1 MSGKPGR
8 WANINDA
15 IYDGDSDVIVEDTG
29 LGTVTIN
36 IDGSPVGV
44 FSASG
49 LDVTGTITSDTPSE
63 QTVLYYETAPGVF
76 SARVTGTVGGAD
88 LTGDLDVSN
97 WAAIGSTAA
106 VNNGQAATR
115 GIALTVKE
123 TFASSVNNGA
133 WGLALSARSDAD
145 AAGAYLYGAS
155 IGAGV
160 YGSALQNHITG
171 LNVSAISSYNTGMT
185 VTTVK
190 GGYFLANLGGDN
202 SIATLLIGL
211 DVATSTAFGMVATSA
226 TEVMGIRVQA
236 MSSGSGAFGLPSVYG
251 VKILAPGFTSTGTKT
266 NIYGLH
272 IADHSLVGFTNY
284 YNIFSAGSG
293 SINRFEGKIEV
304 YRGGSITEIWQNGPD
319 FTVDSLEEGGGMI
332 FRGERAGG
340 GGADLLIMSPDG
352 AAELGYAGVVK
363 FATTAAGISI
373 TDGTA
378 TAATIG
384 FVLDDLVITNN
395 DPAGV
400 IKLGAEKDGG
410 GQVLLLR
417 GDPDGELS
425 LYHAG
430 VKKFETILGGIS
442 ITDGTATAATIVFS
456 SDDLYIT
463 NNDPDGVVYI
473 TAEKTGAGQ
482 STILKGD
489 PDGAAELYYAGSLRI
504 SSNTYG
510 AQITDGTG
518 TIGIYPD
525 ASGQILFSGRNG
537 AVLGI
542 FAVNDSGTTKYLFNA
557 DPDGAAELYHAG
569 VKKFET
575 TLTGVDVDG
584 DILIDA
590 SPADGFASGVVIT
603 GTVDT
608 NAFGVGALLMLGSDG
623 NWDTADADAE
633 ATCSG
638 MLGIALTLG
647 TGASKKILLQGFV
660 TLAATW
666 EWGTI
671 GGKLYASTS
680 VGELTLTAP
689 VGAADIVR
697 IVGYATSADTIYFDP
712 DKTYVEV

>member
-106 VNNGQAATR
+106 INNGQTATR
-115 GIALTVKE
+115 GYALTIKE

-133 WGLALSARSDAD
+133 WGLAVSTRSDAD
-145 AAGAYLYGAS
+145 AAGAYLYGAV

-171 LNVSAISSYNTGMT
+171 LSVSSISNYNTGMT

-190 GGYFLANLGGDN
+190 GVNILANLGGDN
-202 SIATLLIGL
+202 STATLLIGL
-211 DVATSTAFGMVATSA
+211 DVATSTAFGMAATSA

-266 NIYGLH
+266 DLYGLH

-340 GGADLLIMSPDG
+340 GGADLLVMSPDG

-410 GQVLLLR
+410 GQALLLR

-425 LYHAG
+425 LYYAG

-463 NNDPDGVVYI
+463 NNDPDGDVYI

-489 PDGAAELYYAGSLRI
+489 PDGAAELYYAGTKKFETYSSGVAVTGDILTGTTI
-504 SSNTYG
+504 YLGYGSSADVYLKNNSSN
-510 AQITDGTG
+510 AISVQSNDQTG
-518 TIGIYPD
+518 
-525 ASGQILFSGRNG
+525 F
-537 AVLGI
+537 
-542 FAVNDSGTTKYLFNA
+542 KYNFG
-557 DPDGAAELYHAG
+557 GAAELYHAG

-575 TLTGVDVDG
+575 TATGVDVSG
-584 DILIDA
+584 DIAIDA
-590 SPADGFASGVVIT
+590 VPADGTASGIVIT

-608 NAFGVGALLMLGSDG
+608 NAFGVGALLMLGADG

-638 MLGIALTLG
+638 MLGLALTAG